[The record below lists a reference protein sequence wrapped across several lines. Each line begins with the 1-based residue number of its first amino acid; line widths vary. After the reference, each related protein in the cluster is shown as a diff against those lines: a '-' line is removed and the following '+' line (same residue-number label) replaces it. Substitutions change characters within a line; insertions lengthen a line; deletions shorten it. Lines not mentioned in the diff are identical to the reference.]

1 MARRLALFAA
11 LLLVI
16 SCSGAKQNSAP
27 PSHAIVHLNDGTT
40 VSGVVTS
47 SSPTEMVIAGDD
59 GIERKIPMT
68 QVKSVAYEPAAKPAE
83 QAASKPNAQ
92 PGAQPAAE
100 PAAHPATQAA
110 TPQAAAPAAP
120 PPVVVKT
127 YELPAGTEVAVAA
140 GGAIDSATAVE
151 GQTFA
156 VATTADVKDG
166 NGVVVIPAGSA
177 GSVVIKSASKGGKF
191 KGQSDLSLTL
201 QSVTIGGS
209 PYAVATTDMTEVGK
223 QGVGANKRTAKF
235 VGGAAA
241 AGAIIGGIAGGGKG
255 AAIGAGVGAGAG
267 MAAQVATKGGSIKVP
282 AGTVLTFKL
291 EQPLQVTFQQ

>member
-47 SSPTEMVIAGDD
+47 SSQTEMVIAGDD

-83 QAASKPNAQ
+83 QPASNPNPQ
-92 PGAQPAAE
+92 PGTQPAAE
-100 PAAHPATQAA
+100 
-110 TPQAAAPAAP
+110 PAAP

-127 YELPAGTEVAVAA
+127 YELPAGTEVTVAT

-166 NGVVVIPAGSA
+166 NGVVVIPTGSA

-209 PYAVATTDMTEVGK
+209 PYAVATTDMTQVGK
-223 QGVGANKRTAKF
+223 EGVGANKRTAKF

-241 AGAIIGGIAGGGKG
+241 VGAVIGGIAGGGKG